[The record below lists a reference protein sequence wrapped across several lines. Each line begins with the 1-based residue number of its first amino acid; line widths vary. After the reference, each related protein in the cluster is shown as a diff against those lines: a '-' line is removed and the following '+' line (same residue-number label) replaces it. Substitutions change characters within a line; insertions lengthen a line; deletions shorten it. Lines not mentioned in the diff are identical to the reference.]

1 MSFELDWQNLIA
13 LAIVAIAGLCLA
25 RQAWIT
31 FARKKSGA
39 CGSCASCP
47 ASAPANDQ
55 QVIQLKPLEMKS
67 STRPS

>member
-13 LAIVAIAGLCLA
+13 LAIVAIAGLYLA

-47 ASAPANDQ
+47 ASATASEPSI
-55 QVIQLKPLEMKS
+55 VQLTTGPHAKD
-67 STRPS
+67 